1 EASKR
6 PGLDSLAS
14 LSATNPFPASLD
26 VRVRVVTQVAAVANS
41 LRGDAAVDPS
51 YPTSY
56 DPDTYSRLRRFALV
70 AGSVARGILLLLA
83 AVITT
88 GLVLGAATAM
98 FGFRK
103 ARA

>member
-1 EASKR
+1 ASVTNVSPEQALAEASKR

-56 DPDTYSRLRRFALV
+56 DPDTYSRLRRFAL
-70 AGSVARGILLLLA
+70 A
-83 AVITT
+83 AVLTS